1 MTATGT
7 TNGNANPTV
16 QEPKKFL
23 LDPYRE
29 WATGEGIPIHLDF
42 GPRSDRAGN
51 RPVGALRRAR
61 LLRPHPRRS
70 ATSWPIM

>member
-42 GPRSDRAGN
+42 GHDLIALETGPWERY
-51 RPVGALRRAR
+51 GARGCFAQ
-61 LLRPHPRRS
+61 PTAP